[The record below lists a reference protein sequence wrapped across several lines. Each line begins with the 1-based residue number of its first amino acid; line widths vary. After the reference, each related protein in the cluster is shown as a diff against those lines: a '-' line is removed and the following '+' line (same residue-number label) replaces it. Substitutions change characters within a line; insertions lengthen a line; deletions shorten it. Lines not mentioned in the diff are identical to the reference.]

1 MVKKSVFLIL
11 ATVILTGII
20 TITINA
26 YNHHHHNN
34 HQTPTTPTTPLDF
47 PSNASLYLRSNGYS
61 FIATLLHIS
70 PDLFLST
77 PESTLFA
84 IPDSAMSNLSIPPYM
99 TVQLITYHI
108 LPNKFTLQDLLSK
121 PLNTCFVTMFQGQK
135 VSITRKDE
143 KTGSLDVNNV
153 LVTHPDMFLHEKVAI
168 HGVNGPFA
176 SFKFHQEINELPI
189 CYKNISDGNSTI
201 ASVGSIGSR
210 LDEIKRRGEFK
221 MVVKFLTQSGFAPFA
236 FGLYNVLDGIA
247 KDHPDLH
254 TMTIFAPPV
263 VEVTQMPSNAVNKF
277 MKSHIVPKKHS
288 FKHLASLPE
297 GASIKSLCPGKE
309 VEITSSVGSL
319 ENELLSINRVAV
331 TAPDLLVSKS
341 FVVHGIAQAFPMD
354 GVSKVVSL

>member
-11 ATVILTGII
+11 ATVILAGII

-26 YNHHHHNN
+26 YNHHHHNHHNN

-277 MKSHIVPKKHS
+277 MRSHIVPKKHS

-319 ENELLSINRVAV
+319 ENELLSINRV
-331 TAPDLLVSKS
+331 
-341 FVVHGIAQAFPMD
+341 
-354 GVSKVVSL
+354 